1 MQRIQFDYF
10 HGMEAEQYSFYRV
23 PKVLFTADYFKALT
37 CEAKVLYGLM
47 LDRMGLSARNRW
59 FDEEDRV
66 YIIFT
71 IEEIME
77 LLCCKT
83 QKAVKLLKELDTEN
97 GIGLIEK
104 RRPGLGRPNVIYVKN
119 FMIQE
124 TDGLVQAV
132 AQPESACEG
141 QDGPGDM
148 QGEAVGEQED
158 TALQEEGAWTAGPT
172 DSQSEKSRQGDAAE
186 YQDSGNQKSRI
197 LKIKIQ
203 QFPESKENEPKNSS
217 GSSLETEN
225 ADFQG
230 GETGLEGDA
239 GHRDSGNQKSR
250 ILKIK
255 NQQLPESKPQSFENQ
270 NSGVL
275 KIESQEFRFSKP
287 NNTDSNNTDFSETEP
302 IYPNLINPSPGSS
315 VCHSD
320 AVDKMAICRE
330 MIRERISYGHFTY
343 DGKHLGEEVDE
354 LVELVVDVM
363 MMPDNSTLRIAGAE
377 RPVAVVKERF
387 MKLEQAHI
395 EYVIRCLQKNASKI
409 ENIKAYLL
417 TTLYNATMT
426 IENYYRA
433 EVNYDMYGQ
442 QPG

>member
-1 MQRIQFDYF
+1 M
-10 HGMEAEQYSFYRV
+10 
-23 PKVLFTADYFKALT
+23 
-37 CEAKVLYGLM
+37 
-47 LDRMGLSARNRW
+47 
-59 FDEEDRV
+59 
-66 YIIFT
+66 
-71 IEEIME
+71 
-77 LLCCKT
+77 
-83 QKAVKLLKELDTEN
+83 
-97 GIGLIEK
+97 
-104 RRPGLGRPNVIYVKN
+104 
-119 FMIQE
+119 
-124 TDGLVQAV
+124 
-132 AQPESACEG
+132 
-141 QDGPGDM
+141 
-148 QGEAVGEQED
+148 
-158 TALQEEGAWTAGPT
+158 
-172 DSQSEKSRQGDAAE
+172 
-186 YQDSGNQKSRI
+186 
-197 LKIKIQ
+197 
-203 QFPESKENEPKNSS
+203 
-217 GSSLETEN
+217 
-225 ADFQG
+225 
-230 GETGLEGDA
+230 
-239 GHRDSGNQKSR
+239 
-250 ILKIK
+250 KIK

-330 MIRERISYGHFTY
+330 MIRDRISYGHFTY

-377 RPVAVVKERF
+377 RPVAVVKDRF

-433 EVNYDMYGQ
+433 EVNYDMYGR